1 MKKHVLLGLTLM
13 LFCFITGGIYIVSSF
28 QQGSEKLQRVIELH
42 QVELLRKN
50 LEHDIEVVQSGL
62 LLQGSP
68 HTDNEMI
75 INHLTKMENSAAYCQ
90 NCHHIP
96 KTKEKLT
103 QMQAD
108 LAEYMRLYSRA
119 LTIQANSRRSEHARS
134 LAYQKGGILLQK
146 VQSLSVASSHKIS
159 DRIDVIN
166 AEIKVANNILIA
178 CLVLGPIAILI
189 ITQFFLHRFTGSM
202 TTLVAATDRLTD
214 GDFNHH
220 IETPLKDE
228 FQVLAH
234 SFNKMVD
241 SINAE
246 RVRTESAQTLY
257 QALFESAGDAICII
271 DTGQNLG
278 QIISVNPATCEL
290 YGYSIDELQTM
301 SCIQLCA
308 SEEHDKFMD
317 SLQQIQQGKSLN
329 YNVNRIRKDGSVFMA
344 DISAGPLRIG
354 QKLYILTFTRDIT
367 AQHQAQEEM
376 QRANQMALVG
386 QMAAGLAHEIKNP
399 LAGIKVSLDVLS
411 DELELPPDDKE
422 IFARLINEINR
433 MERLLKGLLNYA
445 RPPVPHFDPTDINL
459 LLDYSIRN
467 VAVTTN
473 KDNGQKIHFEN
484 NFSPELPLIEADSTH
499 LQQVFLNLYLN
510 AIDSMPEGGTITT
523 FTQMDDQ
530 QRVWIGISDTGKG
543 LPDDAME
550 KIFNPFYTTK
560 SKGSGLG
567 LAICKRLID
576 QHDGTIEA
584 ENRLERGTTFIIT
597 LPLKQKT
604 LERA

>member
-28 QQGSEKLQRVIELH
+28 QSGSEKLKRVIELNR
-42 QVELLRKN
+42 VELLRKN

-68 HTDNEMI
+68 HTDNEAI
-75 INHLTKMENSAAYCQ
+75 INHLAKMEGSAAYCQ
-90 NCHHIP
+90 NCHHIQ
-96 KTKEKLT
+96 KTKDKLAL
-103 QMQAD
+103 MQAN
-108 LAEYMRLYSRA
+108 LAEYIRLYSRA
-119 LTIQANSRRSEHARS
+119 LTIQANSRRMELARS
-134 LAYQKGGILLQK
+134 QAYKKGGILLQEI
-146 VQSLSVASSHKIS
+146 QSLSVASSHKIS
-159 DRIDVIN
+159 DRIDSIH
-166 AEIKVANNILIA
+166 AEINLANNILIA

-202 TTLVAATDRLTD
+202 STLVAATERLAD

-228 FQVLAH
+228 FKVLAH
-234 SFNKMVD
+234 SFNDMVD

-257 QALFESAGDAICII
+257 QSLFESAGDAICII
-271 DTGQNLG
+271 DTGPNLG
-278 QIISVNPATCEL
+278 QIISVNPATCHL
-290 YGYSIDELQTM
+290 YGYSIDELQSM

-308 SEEHDKFMD
+308 AEEHEKFMD
-317 SLQQIQQGKSLN
+317 RLQQIQRGESLN
-329 YNVNRIRKDGSVFMA
+329 YKINRIRKDGSIFMA
-344 DISAGPLRIG
+344 DISAGPLKIG
-354 QKLYILTFTRDIT
+354 QEQYILTFTRDIT
-367 AQHQAQEEM
+367 VQHQAQQEM

-433 MERLLKGLLNYA
+433 MERLLKSLLNYA
-445 RPPVPHFDPTDINL
+445 RPPVPHFDSTDINL
-459 LLDYSIRN
+459 LIDYSIRN

-473 KDNGQKIHFEN
+473 KEAGQLIEFEN
-484 NFSPELPLIEADSTH
+484 NLNPELPLIEADSTQ

-510 AIDSMPEGGTITT
+510 AIDSMPDGGTITT
-523 FTQMDDQ
+523 FTQMDNE

-543 LPDDAME
+543 LPEGASE

-567 LAICKRLID
+567 LAICKRLIE

-584 ENRLERGTTFIIT
+584 ENRLERGTSFIIT
-597 LPLKQKT
+597 LPLKQKDR
-604 LERA
+604 ERA